1 MKKIVIIGG
10 GAAGPKTAAKAKRMN
25 PENTVELYTDENLIS
40 YSACGLPYFIEG
52 TVKNINQLI
61 IRTPEDFEKQ
71 GINIF
76 LEHKVEKII
85 PEKKCI
91 IANNKE
97 ISYDTFIDSKEST
110 NDRIKRQTLEL
121 YEQLPQDYD
130 ERIKRTDIRD
140 KVVELN
146 YTFFGYV
153 ASRTF
158 INNSMATYEDK
169 LQSCICG
176 FLQIWWKFK
185 YAAKYRTDLSFSVF
199 FKPRLSEM
207 IERELNEV
215 KYSVRRTLCMEVG
228 DQVGKHWAQVK
239 YDDLSDPR
247 VNLPPDKMSSL
258 KAIFGTLYM
267 ADLETVELF
276 TDI

>member
-1 MKKIVIIGG
+1 M
-10 GAAGPKTAAKAKRMN
+10 
-25 PENTVELYTDENLIS
+25 
-40 YSACGLPYFIEG
+40 IE
-52 TVKNINQLI
+52 
-61 IRTPEDFEKQ
+61 
-71 GINIF
+71 
-76 LEHKVEKII
+76 
-85 PEKKCI
+85 
-91 IANNKE
+91 
-97 ISYDTFIDSKEST
+97 SKEST

-276 TDI
+276 TSSENESTFRPIGENYDSIHDLLIHEMVYDECKLTDKKLLEMADMYGLNFWDLKRELPNAERDLYAQLRDSIDISEAQIS